1 MMKKLEIVDLESI
14 QGGGDRCEFV
24 AATIAGFGGILCSAI
39 VTAPLGIVLVA
50 VGVGSYLAGGCGRV
64 F

>member
-1 MMKKLEIVDLESI
+1 MEIDDLEAI

-24 AATIAGFGGILCSAI
+24 AATIAGFGGILCTAI
-39 VTAPLGIVLVA
+39 ITAPLGIVMVA
-50 VGVGSYLAGGCGRV
+50 VGAGSYLAGGCGKV